1 MGIVVTGASGFVA
14 GTLVPVLVNAGHD
27 VVAIDRA
34 APTVFAP
41 TVTHLTCELS
51 TPSDAVV
58 TALREADAVIHVAG
72 CPGVRDAAPMVA
84 QRRHRDNVAAA
95 QAVAAAT
102 PLTTPTIVLSSS
114 SVYGGAR
121 ARSSAGLFEER
132 IIASHEDDRLCAR
145 GGYAASKIATEQ
157 VCRQRADAGGH
168 VLVVRPFT
176 VLGEGQRSD
185 MAVAR
190 WAREARE
197 TGAVTVLGDP
207 ARTRD
212 FTDVRDVARAL
223 AALLDRGPT
232 GTVNLGTGRGQTL
245 AALAT
250 AVSNAVGATPA
261 LRVVPAGEAEV
272 AHTRAHTQRLRSLV
286 GFVPHTDLV
295 DVVARSVA
303 GPRTS
308 VDAAGNRDVVS
319 DRVGYDRVWG
329 DGGGDRVRDDHVIDD
344 RAINDRVVD
353 GRVRVGA

>member
-1 MGIVVTGASGFVA
+1 LGIVVTGASGFVA
-14 GTLVPVLVNAGHD
+14 GTLVPVLTGAGHR

-34 APTVFAP
+34 APTLFNQS
-41 TVTHLTCELS
+41 VTHLTCELS
-51 TPSDAVV
+51 TPRDEVI

-72 CPGVRDAAPMVA
+72 CPGVRDSAPRVA
-84 QRRHRDNVAAA
+84 QRRHRDNVDAAE
-95 QAVAAAT
+95 AVLAAT
-102 PLTTPTIVLSSS
+102 PAATPTIVLSSS

-121 ARSSAGLFEER
+121 FHSSPGTCR
-132 IIASHEDDRLCAR
+132 DTISASHEDDPLCAR

-176 VLGEGQRSD
+176 VLGEGQRPD

-190 WAREARE
+190 WAHEARN

-212 FTDVRDVARAL
+212 FTDVRDVARTL
-223 AALLDRGPT
+223 SALLDCGAT

-250 AVSNAVGATPA
+250 AVSNAVGVTPA
-261 LRVVPAGEAEV
+261 LHVVPAGEAEV

-286 GFVPHTDLV
+286 GFVPHTDLP

-303 GPRTS
+303 SLRAPSLSTPSRS
-308 VDAAGNRDVVS
+308 L
-319 DRVGYDRVWG
+319 
-329 DGGGDRVRDDHVIDD
+329 RDDAVD
-344 RAINDRVVD
+344 RLGQRTRVS
-353 GRVRVGA
+353 A